1 MLKRKWGKITIA
13 AVAVIVL
20 IGVAIIFSMSSSGWE
35 RYTKNDD
42 YVIVDGYK
50 TVIEEGKKEGLDDD
64 QIWTKVVSF
73 AEVAK
78 YPQKELDA
86 LKQRNLADYEDLAKS
101 AGYDTLQEF
110 LDKEMSLTEAQ
121 FDENSENFCKNEI
134 AEKLVL
140 YRIAALENI
149 SVDKQEYEQYLTQL
163 MEINGFTEES
173 FKEAYGCTFSE
184 YAEENGMEE
193 TYLREQVENQIF
205 QE

>member
-1 MLKRKWGKITIA
+1 MKGKRRLKVVFAVLILAVIGIA
-13 AVAVIVL
+13 AYLLLTAE
-20 IGVAIIFSMSSSGWE
+20 SGWE
-35 RYTKNDD
+35 KYAQTGEYVQVCD
-42 YVIVDGYK
+42 YKSIIQAD
-50 TVIEEGKKEGLDDD
+50 TEEGKDKDE
-64 QIWTKVVSF
+64 IWMEIVAYS
-73 AEVAK
+73 EVLK

-86 LKQRNLADYEDLAKS
+86 LKQKNLADYEDLAKS

-193 TYLREQVENQIF
+193 TYLQEQVENQIF

>member
-1 MLKRKWGKITIA
+1 MKDKKALK
-13 AVAVIVL
+13 AVFAVLILAVIGIAVYFVL
-20 IGVAIIFSMSSSGWE
+20 TAESGWE
-35 RYTKNDD
+35 KYAQTDEYVQVCD
-42 YVIVDGYK
+42 YKSIIQAD
-50 TVIEEGKKEGLDDD
+50 TEEGKDKDE
-64 QIWTKVVSF
+64 IWMEIVAYS
-73 AEVAK
+73 EVLK

-86 LKQRNLADYEDLAKS
+86 LKQKNLADYEDLAKS

-149 SVDKQEYEQYLTQL
+149 SVDRQEYEQYLTQL
-163 MEINGFTEES
+163 MELNGFTEES

-193 TYLREQVENQIF
+193 TYLQEQVENKIF

>member
-1 MLKRKWGKITIA
+1 MKGKRGLKAVFAVLLLAVIGIA
-13 AVAVIVL
+13 AYLVL
-20 IGVAIIFSMSSSGWE
+20 MAESGWE
-35 RYTKNDD
+35 KYAQTGEYVQVCD
-42 YVIVDGYK
+42 YKSIIQTD
-50 TVIEEGKKEGLDDD
+50 TEEGKDKDE
-64 QIWTKVVSF
+64 IWMEIVAYS
-73 AEVAK
+73 EVLK

-193 TYLREQVENQIF
+193 TYLQEQVENQIF